1 MKNQKQTT
9 KVANMENRLKTSFFL
24 MQKIT
29 APLCNYHK
37 ETSCLCIGV
46 VDLQIQKGIML
57 EWRVKYHNTKK

>member
-1 MKNQKQTT
+1 MNEKSEANNKGSKYGKQS
-9 KVANMENRLKTSFFL
+9 KTSFFL

-46 VDLQIQKGIML
+46 VDLQF
-57 EWRVKYHNTKK
+57 KKESCQSGE